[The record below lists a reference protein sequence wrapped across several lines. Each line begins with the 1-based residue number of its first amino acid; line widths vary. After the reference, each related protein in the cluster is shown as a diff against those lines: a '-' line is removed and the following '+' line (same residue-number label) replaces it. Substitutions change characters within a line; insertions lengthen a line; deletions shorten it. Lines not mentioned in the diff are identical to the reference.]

1 LFTNNIRAD
10 QGILNT
16 CAISLMDK
24 CKGYLPQ
31 NNADRVMLPC
41 PTPQGNPQP
50 HKETRSVSKAKMH
63 LRFKHRVDWFS
74 AISNLQVKAITAPP

>member
-1 LFTNNIRAD
+1 VPNNGLPLFTNNIRAG

-41 PTPQGNPQP
+41 PTTQGNPQ
-50 HKETRSVSKAKMH
+50 RQQGQ
-63 LRFKHRVDWFS
+63 S
-74 AISNLQVKAITAPP
+74 ATAF